1 MNLSAD
7 ELILVTEKLAEIC
20 AAVPECGVI
29 VPAPII
35 FEDKADFQKSV
46 GDHALDTQK
55 KIETS
60 EVALTVI
67 TFSKLPRKPAK
78 HGGYWTYFF
87 NLYLFREYDAERL
100 DESIAADAFKKRLLK
115 SYSTFTSAIL
125 GLHTAIGEELELDI
139 NSENFIGCILQQQD
153 GADEFIEDFG
163 KCQFIPGV
171 FGYSVDFPLEVKVRF
186 GEC

>member
-29 VPAPII
+29 VPAPIN
-35 FEDKADFQKSV
+35 FEDKTDFQKNV

-67 TFSKLPRKPAK
+67 TFSKLPRKPAQ
-78 HGGYWTYFF
+78 HGGYFTYFF
-87 NLYLFREYDAERL
+87 NLYIFREYDAERL
-100 DESIAADAFKKRLLK
+100 DESIAADEFKKRLLK
-115 SYSTFTSAIL
+115 SYTDFVGAIL
-125 GLHTAIGEELELDI
+125 GLHTAIGEELELDV
-139 NSENFIGCILQQQD
+139 NSANFIGCVLQQQS
-153 GADEFIEDFG
+153 GADEFIEDYDE
-163 KCQFIPGV
+163 CRFIPGV
-171 FGYSVDFPLEVKVRF
+171 LGYSVDFPLEVKIRF